1 MYDYGS
7 IGYMV
12 TLILTTSLA
21 SLLLFILT
29 FLVATLIKNNGI
41 VDIIWGIGF
50 VPISILTYLYNPTNS
65 TSLIMILTTAW
76 GLRLATHIA
85 LRNLGAKEDFRYA
98 QWRKDW
104 GKWWLVRSF
113 FQVYL
118 LQWLFMQIVSIPILL
133 GSNDGVVSRQWLL
146 AGLSIWLIGF
156 YFEAIGDYQL
166 TVFKSKKTSKGK
178 LMTTGLWRYTR
189 HPNYFGEA
197 TLWWGIALIAYV
209 GSGNVLVFVGPLM
222 IDFLLLKVSGIPML
236 EAKYKGRK
244 DWEAYAKRTSAFFP
258 MPPKK

>member
-1 MYDYGS
+1 
-7 IGYMV
+7 MV
-12 TLILTTSLA
+12 AYISVMDSLIFTTALA
-21 SLLLFILT
+21 SLALFIFT
-29 FLVATLIKNNGI
+29 FIIATLIKNNGI
-41 VDIIWGIGF
+41 VDIIWGLGF
-50 VPISILTYLYNPTNS
+50 VLISIITYLHNPSATS
-65 TSLIMILTTAW
+65 SLIMVLTTTW
-76 GLRLATHIA
+76 GVRLATHIA
-85 LRNLGAKEDFRYA
+85 MRNLGSKEDFRYA
-98 QWRKDW
+98 KWRRDW

-133 GSNDGVVSRQWLL
+133 GSSRGVVGREWLL
-146 AGLSIWLIGF
+146 VGLLIWLIGF

-166 TVFKSKKTSKGK
+166 TVFKSKKTNKGK

-197 TLWWGIALIAYV
+197 TLWWGIALVAYV
-209 GSGNVLVFVGPLM
+209 ASGNLLAFVGPIM

-244 DWEAYAKRTSAFFP
+244 DWVTYARHTSAFFP
-258 MPPKK
+258 LPPKK